1 MVQYQS
7 FHSIKCQY
15 FAGHGK
21 SVFLKG
27 KSIMTT
33 TLDLTKFT
41 DVDKYLKQLELKT
54 YSLKEIAD
62 IIRNIAS
69 LCKEGLF
76 VGKFNNDFYK
86 DVELI
91 MHPETGDKLSLEDC
105 YVDLTYQRVLKLK
118 QLVDH
123 LRAKDRNNNPMQ
135 YDKMCAGSIDIAIR
149 PDGKIFVWDGFRRS
163 LIALLKGIRY
173 PLFSSY
179 VHPKSNSIQD
189 CRATEAFAFK
199 KRNGDNE
206 SMAKEELYKSGIVFL
221 NPKDLKT
228 KNCLQESQLDV
239 LKTIPDAVKALG
251 GFSEFEKYLHDNIV
265 TESQLI
271 VSSRIMSQAWEDES
285 TISSYVILGNAVLMS
300 LFEEPNALSWSYNIT
315 GRDDGSCDFL
325 TKFKKFVKNGG
336 TMSGLV
342 KNRLSN
348 MGVETIA
355 YRIATSV
362 LGVTENKEQ
371 IELCEKLGF
380 DNEAQTILV
389 TSEKLKVID

>member
-1 MVQYQS
+1 
-7 FHSIKCQY
+7 
-15 FAGHGK
+15 
-21 SVFLKG
+21 
-27 KSIMTT
+27 MTT
-33 TLDLTKFT
+33 VPDLTKFP
-41 DVDKYLKQLELKT
+41 DVDKYLKQLELKQ
-54 YSLKEIAD
+54 YSLKEMAL
-62 IIRNIAS
+62 IIKNITS

-76 VGKFNNDFYK
+76 VNDINDDFYK
-86 DVELI
+86 EIELI
-91 MHPETGDKLSLEDC
+91 MHPETGEKISLEDC

-123 LRAKDRNNNPMQ
+123 LRATDRNNNPMQ

-179 VHPKSNSIQD
+179 IHPKTNTIKD
-189 CRATEAFAFK
+189 CCATEAFAFK

-206 SMAKEELYKSGIVFL
+206 SMAKEELYKSGIVFE

-228 KNCLQESQLDV
+228 KNCLEESQLDV
-239 LKTIPDAVKALG
+239 LGTIPDAVKSLG
-251 GFSEFEKYLHDNIV
+251 GFAEFEKYLTNNIV

-271 VSSRIMSQAWEDES
+271 MSSKIMTQSWKEES
-285 TISSYVILGNAVLMS
+285 IISSYVILGNAMLMN
-300 LFEEPNALSWSYNIT
+300 LFEEPNALSWSYSIT
-315 GRDDGSCDFL
+315 ARDDESCDFL
-325 TKFKKFVKNGG
+325 PKFKKFVKNGG
-336 TMSGLV
+336 TMSNLV

-362 LGVTENKEQ
+362 LGVEDNKELV
-371 IELCEKLGF
+371 ELCEKLGF
-380 DNEAQTILV
+380 DNEAQTILIP
-389 TSEKLKVID
+389 SEKLRTAA